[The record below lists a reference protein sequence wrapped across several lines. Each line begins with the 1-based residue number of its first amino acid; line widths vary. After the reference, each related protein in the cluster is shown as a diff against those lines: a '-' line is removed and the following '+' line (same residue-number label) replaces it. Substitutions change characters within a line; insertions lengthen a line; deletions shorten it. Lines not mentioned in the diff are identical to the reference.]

1 MNKDYNDI
9 SVSTKEIIYI
19 LNFSDGQVYKIVP
32 EKEYDDVEVLL
43 NEYGFDID
51 EVSFMWSTVD
61 TDFIIKAEKD
71 DENC

>member
-1 MNKDYNDI
+1 MNKNYNDI
-9 SVSTKEIIYI
+9 SVSIKEIIYI

>member
-1 MNKDYNDI
+1 MDKQEIDDVLYGD
-9 SVSTKEIIYI
+9 IIYV
-19 LNFSDGQVYKIVP
+19 LNSSDGQVYKIVP
-32 EKEYDDVEVLL
+32 EKEYDDIKVLL

-51 EVSFMWSTVD
+51 EVSFMWSNVD